1 MNKNESK
8 YFNTAIKMDEALITL
23 LEKKDFEYITIKEIC
38 DTAGVNRSTFYLHY
52 ENTSDLLKE
61 TTRYIIDK
69 HLAYYEID
77 KQRISLQF
85 ETCKREELLFITDE
99 YLTPYLT
106 FIKDNQR
113 LFRVSIKQFNSLNM
127 GEVYGRMFEHIFN
140 PILERFQVPEKERSY
155 MMKFYLT
162 GVFAI
167 VMECVPAALAEH
179 ITKAINVPTIGIG
192 AGAGCDGQ
200 ILVYA
205 DMMGMFSDYVPKF
218 VKKFANLYEKIVA
231 KLKSEYDEFDSG
243 DEVEENLVEQMKYIS
258 ELQNNYVFNTN
269 FLTDEQAKN
278 IVDNLFTSN
287 EVYIH
292 DLKENIIYSAL
303 ITDNNVVYKKY
314 SDDLNLVQYSI
325 NIKESQI
332 QLKR

>member
-77 KQRISLQF
+77 QKRISLQF

-99 YLTPYLT
+99 YLVSYLK

-113 LFRVSIKQFNSLNM
+113 LFKVSIKQFNSFNM
-127 GEVYGRMFEHIFN
+127 NAVYGRMFEHIFN
-140 PILERFQVPEKERSY
+140 PILERFHVPEKERAY
-155 MMKFYLT
+155 VMKFYLT

-167 VMECVPAALAEH
+167 VMEWLDKNCS
-179 ITKAINVPTIGIG
+179 
-192 AGAGCDGQ
+192 D
-200 ILVYA
+200 
-205 DMMGMFSDYVPKF
+205 DMETVIR
-218 VKKFANLYEKIVA
+218 V
-231 KLKSEYDEFDSG
+231 
-243 DEVEENLVEQMKYIS
+243 
-258 ELQNNYVFNTN
+258 
-269 FLTDEQAKN
+269 
-278 IVDNLFTSN
+278 
-287 EVYIH
+287 
-292 DLKENIIYSAL
+292 
-303 ITDNNVVYKKY
+303 ITDCVMGERNV
-314 SDDLNLVQYSI
+314 NG
-325 NIKESQI
+325 
-332 QLKR
+332 

>member
-77 KQRISLQF
+77 KTRIALQF

-99 YLTPYLT
+99 YLVPYLK

-113 LFRVSIKQFNSLNM
+113 LFKVSIKQFNSFNM
-127 GEVYGRMFEHIFN
+127 NEVYARMVEHIFN
-140 PILERFQVPEKERSY
+140 PILERFHVPEKERAY
-155 MMKFYLT
+155 VMKFYLT

-167 VMECVPAALAEH
+167 VMEWLDKNCS
-179 ITKAINVPTIGIG
+179 
-192 AGAGCDGQ
+192 D
-200 ILVYA
+200 
-205 DMMGMFSDYVPKF
+205 DMETVTR
-218 VKKFANLYEKIVA
+218 V
-231 KLKSEYDEFDSG
+231 
-243 DEVEENLVEQMKYIS
+243 
-258 ELQNNYVFNTN
+258 
-269 FLTDEQAKN
+269 
-278 IVDNLFTSN
+278 
-287 EVYIH
+287 
-292 DLKENIIYSAL
+292 
-303 ITDNNVVYKKY
+303 ITDCVMGERNV
-314 SDDLNLVQYSI
+314 NG
-325 NIKESQI
+325 
-332 QLKR
+332 